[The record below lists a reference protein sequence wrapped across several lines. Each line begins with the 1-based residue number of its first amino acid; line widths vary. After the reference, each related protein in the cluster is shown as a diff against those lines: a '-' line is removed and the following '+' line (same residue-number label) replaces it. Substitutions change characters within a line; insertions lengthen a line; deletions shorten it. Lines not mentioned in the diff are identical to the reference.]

1 MKNEY
6 PIYGL
11 MAEFHSPE
19 ALVEA
24 AEKARSAGYRHMDAY
39 SPFPVEPLDDIIE
52 KRGPY
57 FPLIVMIGG
66 IAGAL
71 FGYGLQYFVAV
82 IYYPVNVGGRPYHS
96 WPAFIPITFECMV
109 LFAALTAVFGMLAL
123 NKLPMPYHPVF
134 NVRRFAMAS
143 NDRFFLC
150 IESADPKFN
159 HDETH
164 RFLEG
169 LKADFVSVV
178 NN

>member
-1 MKNEY
+1 
-6 PIYGL
+6 
-11 MAEFHSPE
+11 
-19 ALVEA
+19 
-24 AEKARSAGYRHMDAY
+24 
-39 SPFPVEPLDDIIE
+39 VEPLDDIIE